1 MAMNTAPDDTLLS
14 AWIDGELSPEQR
26 TEVEAWLREHPDAAA
41 RVRAW
46 SADARSL
53 RAALDPV
60 LTEAVPVALMQTVWR
75 KGPVQMPA
83 RAWGRWAA
91 ALALFVLGGAV
102 GAGLMWRVQ
111 APSAASV
118 ALAPGAMTS
127 GWVRR
132 AAVAHSVYVPEVRH
146 PVEVRAQEEHLSRW
160 LTRRLDV
167 PVKLFDLREQG
178 FELVGGRL
186 LPDASGPSAQLMY
199 QAIVP
204 PGAASASAKPERV
217 TVYLRKPDDATPAAF
232 RYEQQGELGL
242 FYWVE
247 GKSANSGPTGYAL
260 VGALPRDKLLALA
273 EAIYRQEPSRP

>member
-1 MAMNTAPDDTLLS
+1 MNTAPDDTLLS
-14 AWIDGELSPEQR
+14 AWIDGELPPER
-26 TEVEAWLREHPDAAA
+26 RAEVEAWLRDHADDAA

-53 RAALDPV
+53 RSALDPV
-60 LTEAVPVALMQTVWR
+60 LDEAAPAALTQTVWR
-75 KGPVQMPA
+75 KAPA
-83 RAWGRWAA
+83 VLPNLAWARWAA
-91 ALALFVLGGAV
+91 AFALFVLGGV
-102 GAGLMWRVQ
+102 IGAGLMWRVQ
-111 APSAASV
+111 GHSPSAVAAVAPAAMAS
-118 ALAPGAMTS
+118 A
-127 GWVRR
+127 WVQR

-199 QAIVP
+199 QAITP
-204 PGAASASAKPERV
+204 PGAASTAAKPERV

-260 VGALPRDKLLALA
+260 VGSLPRDKLLALA
-273 EAIYRQEPSRP
+273 EAIYRQDPARP

>member
-1 MAMNTAPDDTLLS
+1 MNTAPDDTLLS
-14 AWIDGELSPEQR
+14 AWIDGELPAEQR
-26 TEVEAWLREHPDAAA
+26 AEVEAWLREHPDDAA

-46 SADARSL
+46 AADARSL
-53 RAALDPV
+53 RSALDPV
-60 LTEAVPVALMQTVWR
+60 LDEPVPPALMQTIWR
-75 KGPVQMPA
+75 KGPALLPDV
-83 RAWGRWAA
+83 AWARWAA

-102 GAGLMWRVQ
+102 GAGLMWRAQ

-118 ALAPGAMTS
+118 AVAPGATTS

-199 QAIVP
+199 QAITP
-204 PGAASASAKPERV
+204 PGAASAAAKPERV

-260 VGALPRDKLLALA
+260 VGALPRDKLLALT
-273 EAIYRQEPSRP
+273 EAIYRQDPSRP

>member
-1 MAMNTAPDDTLLS
+1 MNTVPDDTLLS
-14 AWIDGELSPEQR
+14 AWIDGELPAEQR
-26 TEVEAWLREHPDAAA
+26 AEVEAWLREHPDDAA

-53 RAALDPV
+53 RAALEPV
-60 LTEAVPVALMQTVWR
+60 LDETVPVALTQTVWR
-75 KGPVQMPA
+75 KGPALLPNVGWA
-83 RAWGRWAA
+83 RWAA

-102 GAGLMWRVQ
+102 GAGLMWRAQ
-111 APSAASV
+111 APVAGLASSSA
-118 ALAPGAMTS
+118 S
-127 GWVRR
+127 GWVQR

-199 QAIVP
+199 QAVTP

-232 RYEQQGELGL
+232 RYERQGELGL

-260 VGALPRDKLLALA
+260 VGTLPRDKLLALA
-273 EAIYRQEPSRP
+273 EAIYRQDPSRP